1 MIRNLLFLLLGLL
14 GGFWIVWPEIL
25 TSKGWECAMDISLSQ
40 EEELTDY
47 ESFVENLP
55 SKIKL
60 GLSLSPKAILKRE
73 NLGPM
78 DKIRIVG
85 DACFR

>member
-1 MIRNLLFLLLGLL
+1 MSLGFV
-14 GGFWIVWPEIL
+14 GGLWMVWPGFM
-25 TSKGWECAMDISLSQ
+25 TAQGWDCTKDLLASQ
-40 EEELTDY
+40 DEELTDY
-47 ESFVENLP
+47 ESFVEKLP

-60 GLSLSPKAILKRE
+60 GLSLSPKALMKRE
-73 NLGPM
+73 KIQPM